1 MHTGILLP
9 DNASAKYADR
19 AALCNAVGIIEK
31 ARNAQLAREIEIA
44 LSAELT
50 REQNISLAREF
61 VNGKSGYTGALVS
74 LVFAVALPPL
84 PRPLAKNRKYH
95 FTH

>member
-44 LSAELT
+44 LP
-50 REQNISLAREF
+50 QNSRGSKTF
-61 VNGKSGYTGALVS
+61 
-74 LVFAVALPPL
+74 PL
-84 PRPLAKNRKYH
+84 PASNYTAKAATLVLWYR
-95 FTH
+95 